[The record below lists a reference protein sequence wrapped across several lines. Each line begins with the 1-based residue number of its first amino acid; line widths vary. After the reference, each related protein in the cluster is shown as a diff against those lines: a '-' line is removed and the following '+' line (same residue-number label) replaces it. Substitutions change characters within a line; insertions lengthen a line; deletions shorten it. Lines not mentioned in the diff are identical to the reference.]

1 MTHDELVSLIGRIR
15 SAATQYE
22 CDIIPEE
29 PVAKKP
35 CQASDLNKL
44 REHFGEALPNAV
56 QDFFTTTTAHLEF
69 SWYLMGDLPA
79 PFSGITCGGLTLSPD
94 SIIAADLGRA
104 SWAKEV
110 YPNVEDPYD
119 KLWQS
124 CYGLV
129 DLECGDFLAWDDL
142 GRIVYLSH
150 DGMTDW
156 HGYVLARN
164 FEDLIRNYLLLGAP
178 EPEFG
183 WEIFTEDSES
193 GISASSEVARLWI
206 ELFFP
211 E

>member
-1 MTHDELVSLIGRIR
+1 MNHDEIVSLVGKIR
-15 SAATQYE
+15 FAATRYE
-22 CDIIPEE
+22 CDLIPEE
-29 PVAKKP
+29 PVIKRP
-35 CQASDLNKL
+35 CRGSDLMRL
-44 REHFGEALPNAV
+44 REHFGEALPIAV
-56 QDFFTTTTAHLEF
+56 QEFFTTATAHLEF
-69 SWYLMGDLPA
+69 SWHLIGDFPE

-94 SIIAADLGRA
+94 SIVAADLGRA

-110 YPNVEDPYD
+110 YPNAEDSYD

-129 DLECGDFLAWDDL
+129 DLECGDFLAWDKL

-156 HGYVLARN
+156 HGYVVAKS
-164 FEDLIRNYLLLGAP
+164 FKEFIRNYLFLGAP

-193 GISASSEVARLWI
+193 GISSSSEVARLWI
-206 ELFFP
+206 ELFFL